1 MLGRGCSFLSRSG
14 LGQARMRL
22 DRHLQRF
29 MLEDCNDFLN
39 QRIDGLVNAS
49 SLSPIKMADSYCAL
63 LRASCRHSLRKF
75 SMPILSVAHRVAI
88 HISYL
93 FAV

>member
-1 MLGRGCSFLSRSG
+1 
-14 LGQARMRL
+14 
-22 DRHLQRF
+22 
-29 MLEDCNDFLN
+29 
-39 QRIDGLVNAS
+39 
-49 SLSPIKMADSYCAL
+49 LSPIKMADSYCAL

-88 HISYL
+88 HIWCL